1 MSHPLKVL
9 NATRF
14 VMVVF
19 AMVALACTRPMALHR
34 APALSLEDRSMRTL
48 PLESTTFTAGRISN
62 YPETGVSRDF
72 KANYSVF
79 LVRLPDDKLV
89 ALSAV
94 DSHLGCIV
102 NWLPDRQQFRD
113 PCHGT
118 RYAITGIIRIG
129 PGPRPLERF
138 KIYVDGDNVVVDT
151 SVKFQQELGQ
161 WKLTDS
167 YVDLAAQI
175 APDA

>member
-1 MSHPLKVL
+1 MGLVL
-9 NATRF
+9 
-14 VMVVF
+14 VH
-19 AMVALACTRPMALHR
+19 L
-34 APALSLEDRSMRTL
+34 RTP

-62 YPETGVSRDF
+62 YPVTGVSRDF
-72 KANYSVF
+72 KPNYSVF
-79 LVRLPDDKLV
+79 LVRLPDAKLV

-94 DSHLGCIV
+94 SPHLGCIV
-102 NWLPDRQQFRD
+102 NWLPDRKQFQD
-113 PCHGT
+113 PSFGT
-118 RYAITGIIRIG
+118 LFDITGVNRTG

-167 YVDLAAQI
+167 YIDLAAQT
-175 APDA
+175 APDP

>member
-1 MSHPLKVL
+1 MGNPGRKLRR
-9 NATRF
+9 AFPTRTILA
-14 VMVVF
+14 VT
-19 AMVALACTRPMALHR
+19 VAALGVI
-34 APALSLEDRSMRTL
+34 AVSLILVYLRTL

-62 YPETGVSRDF
+62 YPETGVSRYF
-72 KANYSVF
+72 KLNYSVF

-94 DSHLGCIV
+94 DCHLGCIV
-102 NWLPDRQQFRD
+102 NWLPDRRQFRD

-118 RYAITGIIRIG
+118 RYDITGVNRIG

-167 YVDLAAQI
+167 YIDLAAQT